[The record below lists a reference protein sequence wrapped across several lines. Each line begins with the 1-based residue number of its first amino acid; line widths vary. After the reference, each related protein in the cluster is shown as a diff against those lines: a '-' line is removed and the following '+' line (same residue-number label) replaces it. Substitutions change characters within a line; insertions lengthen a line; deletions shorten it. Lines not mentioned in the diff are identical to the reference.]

1 MLKVTD
7 AYREAITAERRRMR
21 LQAMLDLVSP
31 DIVYGAVST
40 PEAMTYSRTAQL
52 YDKDIYGPA
61 KYATLEHNRWVL
73 DGSWGLFPSTLQ
85 EVPEEAELGF
95 ASQAMS
101 GEDGSF
107 AVEQVFL
114 VNFSGV
120 ARLQTASVYFPDIS
134 GDGVAA
140 DFTVDILDSTG
151 AVLHSETYTGNMAS
165 KVVLE
170 GFDVASPT
178 AIRLTVTRWTL
189 PGRRCRVIEI
199 VPGLLEEWGNDEV
212 AGLDVTQ
219 QVDVSCCSLPY
230 GTAILTID
238 NASRR
243 FEPRN
248 KGGIFESIEERQ
260 GIPIR
265 LGPVLPDGSVE
276 LKQLGIFYQYSG
288 GWRTGDNGLTI
299 EWTLVD
305 ILGLLSRRPFL
316 VPEDGTLPSTLE
328 GWIAECVGQLGTNFA
343 SRYRIHEGYG
353 SKAVTAALANIQG
366 RTCGDI
372 LRMACMAAG
381 CYPFADA
388 ASGDLAAE
396 PMWASGNRVTLDN
409 LGEYPVMRANDDIA
423 YVQIKIYGEGET
435 TVAKFSGTSAASNN
449 TVAIDNPFIHTRDQA
464 LTAARAIIST
474 YGGNRVQ
481 LSGRGDPASEC
492 GDVDSVQLSESAAT
506 SARRIEQKFTFRG
519 GVLADLPSVL
529 LQADGTL
536 LYNRRAVLTGAGQWT
551 VPAGVTTVLAI
562 LVSGGDAGTDGT
574 DGSFDGA
581 GTDGADGLGGKVL
594 AQSLPV
600 NPGAVLAY
608 ACGSGGAAP
617 GGLGTATTF
626 ATLSSARGTRYNGYT
641 DIRSGDVYGRD
652 GVQLPLDGSGDGG
665 IRGLGGN
672 AGKQHTVRTKL
683 YIGDGDPDT
692 DEDKDNFIPWD
703 QTVVDIQPG
712 KGSKGVSGGAGCVV
726 LWWEED
732 AT

>member
-7 AYREAITAERRRMR
+7 GYREAITAERRQMR
-21 LQAMLDLVSP
+21 LQAVLDLVSP
-31 DIVYGAVST
+31 DIVYGEVTAPAAT
-40 PEAMTYSRTAQL
+40 AYSRAAQIH
-52 YDKDIYGPA
+52 DKDIHGPA
-61 KYATLEHNRWVL
+61 RLVTLEHNRWCL
-73 DGSWGLFPSTLQ
+73 DGSWGLAPDTAA
-85 EVPEEAELGF
+85 EIPEDTELGYS
-95 ASQAMS
+95 SQGLS
-101 GEDGSF
+101 GEGGSF
-107 AVEQVFL
+107 AAAQALQLDFT
-114 VNFSGV
+114 GV
-120 ARLQTASVYFPDIS
+120 SRLQTASIHFSELP
-134 GDGVAA
+134 GDGVAE
-140 DFTVDILDSTG
+140 DFTVEILDGSS
-151 AVLHSETYTGNMAS
+151 VLHSETITGNGERV
-165 KVVLE
+165 VVLD

-178 AIRLTVTRWTL
+178 GIRVNVSKWAM
-189 PGRRCRVIEI
+189 PQRRIRVIEI

-212 AGLDVTQ
+212 AGLDLTQ

-243 FEPRN
+243 FEPRS
-248 KGGIFESIEERQ
+248 KDGIFESIEERQ
-260 GIPIR
+260 GIPVR

-276 LKQLGIFYQYSG
+276 FKQLGIFYQYSG

-316 VPEDGTLPSTLE
+316 VPDSGTLPGTLD
-328 GWIAECVGQLGTNFA
+328 GWIAACVGQLGVNF
-343 SRYRIHEGYG
+343 SRRYRIHEGYG
-353 SKAVTAALANIQG
+353 SKAVTAALASIQG
-366 RTCGDI
+366 RSCGDI

-388 ASGDLAAE
+388 ATGDLAAE

-409 LGEYPVMRANDDIA
+409 LSDYPVMRANDDIA

-449 TVAIDNPFIHTRDQA
+449 TVAIDNPFIHTQAQA

-474 YGGNRVQ
+474 YGGNRIQ

-492 GDVDSVQLSESAAT
+492 GDVDSVQLSESTAT

-608 ACGSGGAAP
+608 ACGSGGTAP

-652 GVQLPLDGSGDGG
+652 GVRLPLDGSGDGG

>member
-7 AYREAITAERRRMR
+7 AYREAITAERRQMR
-21 LQAMLDLVSP
+21 LQAVLDLVSP
-31 DIVYGAVST
+31 DIVYGEVTAPAAT
-40 PEAMTYSRTAQL
+40 AYSRVAQIH
-52 YDKDIYGPA
+52 DKDIHGPA
-61 KYATLEHNRWVL
+61 RLATLEHNRWCL
-73 DGSWGLFPSTLQ
+73 DGSWGLAPDTAA
-85 EVPEEAELGF
+85 EIPEDTELGYS
-95 ASQAMS
+95 SQGLS
-101 GEDGSF
+101 GEGGSF
-107 AVEQVFL
+107 AAAQALQLDFT
-114 VNFSGV
+114 GV
-120 ARLQTASVYFPDIS
+120 SRLQTASIHFSELP
-134 GDGVAA
+134 GDGVAE
-140 DFTVDILDSTG
+140 DFTVEILDGSS
-151 AVLHSETYTGNMAS
+151 VLHSETITGNGERV
-165 KVVLE
+165 VVLD

-178 AIRLTVTRWTL
+178 AIRVNVSKWAM
-189 PGRRCRVIEI
+189 PQRRIRVIEI

-212 AGLDVTQ
+212 AGLDLTQ

-243 FEPRN
+243 FEPRS
-248 KGGIFESIEERQ
+248 KDGIFESIEERQ
-260 GIPIR
+260 GIPVR

-276 LKQLGIFYQYSG
+276 FKQLGIFYQYSG

-316 VPEDGTLPSTLE
+316 VPDSGTLPGTLD
-328 GWIAECVGQLGTNFA
+328 GWIAACVGQLGVNF
-343 SRYRIHEGYG
+343 SRRYRIHEGYG
-353 SKAVTAALANIQG
+353 DKAVTAALASIQG
-366 RTCGDI
+366 RSCGDI

-388 ASGDLAAE
+388 ATGDLAAE

-409 LGEYPVMRANDDIA
+409 LSDYPVMRANDDIA

-449 TVAIDNPFIHTRDQA
+449 TVAIDNPFIHTQAQA
-464 LTAARAIIST
+464 LAAARAIIST
-474 YGGNRVQ
+474 YGGNRIQ

-519 GVLADLPSVL
+519 GVLADLPSTL

-536 LYNRRAVLTGAGQWT
+536 LYNRRAVLTGSGTWT

-608 ACGSGGAAP
+608 ACGAGGTAP

-626 ATLSSARGTRYNGYT
+626 STLSSARGTRYNGYT

>member
-7 AYREAITAERRRMR
+7 AYREAITAERRQMR
-21 LQAMLDLVSP
+21 LQAVLDLVSP
-31 DIVYGAVST
+31 DIVYGEVTAPAAT
-40 PEAMTYSRTAQL
+40 AYSRAAQIH
-52 YDKDIYGPA
+52 DKDIHGPA
-61 KYATLEHNRWVL
+61 RLATLEHNRWCL
-73 DGSWGLFPSTLQ
+73 DGSWGLAPDTAT
-85 EVPEEAELGF
+85 EIPEDTELGYS
-95 ASQAMS
+95 SQGLS
-101 GEDGSF
+101 GEGGSF
-107 AVEQVFL
+107 AAAQALQLDFT
-114 VNFSGV
+114 GV
-120 ARLQTASVYFPDIS
+120 SRLQTASIHFSELP
-134 GDGVAA
+134 GDGAA
-140 DFTVDILDSTG
+140 EDFTVEILDGPS
-151 AVLHSETYTGNMAS
+151 VLHSETITGNGERV
-165 KVVLE
+165 VVLD

-178 AIRLTVTRWTL
+178 AIRVNVSKWAM
-189 PGRRCRVIEI
+189 PQRRIRVIEI

-212 AGLDVTQ
+212 AGLDLTQ

-243 FEPRN
+243 FEPRS
-248 KGGIFESIEERQ
+248 KDGIFESIEERQ
-260 GIPIR
+260 GIPVR
-265 LGPVLPDGSVE
+265 LGPVLPDGSTE
-276 LKQLGIFYQYSG
+276 YKQLGIFYQYSG

-316 VPEDGTLPSTLE
+316 VPDSGTLPGTLD
-328 GWIAECVGQLGTNFA
+328 GWIAACVGQLGVNF
-343 SRYRIHEGYG
+343 SRRYRIHEGYG
-353 SKAVTAALANIQG
+353 DKAVTAALASIQG
-366 RTCGDI
+366 RSCGDI

-388 ASGDLAAE
+388 ATGDLAAE

-409 LGEYPVMRANDDIA
+409 LSDYPVMRANDDIA

-464 LTAARAIIST
+464 LAAARAIIST
-474 YGGNRVQ
+474 YGGNRIQ

-626 ATLSSARGTRYNGYT
+626 STLSSARGTRYNGYT

-712 KGSKGVSGGAGCVV
+712 KGSKGVSGGAGCVA

>member
-7 AYREAITAERRRMR
+7 GYREAITAERRQMR
-21 LQAMLDLVSP
+21 LQAVLDLVSP
-31 DIVYGAVST
+31 DIVYGEVTAPAAT
-40 PEAMTYSRTAQL
+40 AYSRAAQIH
-52 YDKDIYGPA
+52 DKDIHGPA
-61 KYATLEHNRWVL
+61 RLATLEHNRWCL
-73 DGSWGLFPSTLQ
+73 DGSWGLAPDTAA
-85 EVPEEAELGF
+85 EIPEDTELGYS
-95 ASQAMS
+95 SQGLS

-107 AVEQVFL
+107 AAAQELQLDFT
-114 VNFSGV
+114 GV
-120 ARLQTASVYFPDIS
+120 SRLQTASIHFSELP
-134 GDGVAA
+134 GDGVAE
-140 DFTVDILDSTG
+140 DFTVEILDGSS
-151 AVLHSETYTGNMAS
+151 VLHSEAITGNGERV
-165 KVVLE
+165 VVLD

-178 AIRLTVTRWTL
+178 AIRINVSKWAM
-189 PGRRCRVIEI
+189 PQRRIRVIEI

-212 AGLDVTQ
+212 AGLDLTQ

-243 FEPRN
+243 FEPRS
-248 KGGIFESIEERQ
+248 KDGIFESIEERQ
-260 GIPIR
+260 GIPVR

-276 LKQLGIFYQYSG
+276 FKQLGIFYQYSG

-316 VPEDGTLPSTLE
+316 VPDSGTLPSTLE
-328 GWIAECVGQLGTNFA
+328 GWIAGCVGQLGTNFA
-343 SRYRIHEGYG
+343 ARYRIHEGYG
-353 SKAVTAALANIQG
+353 SKAVTAALASIQG
-366 RTCGDI
+366 RSCGDI

-388 ASGDLAAE
+388 ATGDLAAE

-409 LGEYPVMRANDDIA
+409 LSEYPVMRANDDIA

-474 YGGNRVQ
+474 YGGNRIQ

-581 GTDGADGLGGKVL
+581 GTDGSDGLGGKVL

-608 ACGSGGAAP
+608 ACGAGGTAP

-626 ATLSSARGTRYNGYT
+626 STLSSARGTRYNGYT

>member
-7 AYREAITAERRRMR
+7 GYREAITAERRRMR
-21 LQAMLDLVSP
+21 LQAVLDLVSP
-31 DIVYGAVST
+31 DIVYGEVTAPAAT
-40 PEAMTYSRTAQL
+40 AYSRAAQIH
-52 YDKDIYGPA
+52 DKDIHGPA
-61 KYATLEHNRWVL
+61 RLATLEHNRWCL
-73 DGSWGLFPSTLQ
+73 DGSWGLAPDTAA
-85 EVPEEAELGF
+85 EIPEDTELGYS
-95 ASQAMS
+95 SQGLS
-101 GEDGSF
+101 GEGGSF
-107 AVEQVFL
+107 AAAQALQLDFT
-114 VNFSGV
+114 GV
-120 ARLQTASVYFPDIS
+120 SRLQTASIHFSELP
-134 GDGVAA
+134 GDGVAE
-140 DFTVDILDSTG
+140 DFTVEILDGSS
-151 AVLHSETYTGNMAS
+151 VLHSEAITGNGERV
-165 KVVLE
+165 VVLD

-178 AIRLTVTRWTL
+178 AIRINVSKWAM
-189 PGRRCRVIEI
+189 PQRRIRIIEI

-212 AGLDVTQ
+212 AGLDLTQ

-243 FEPRN
+243 FEPRS
-248 KGGIFESIEERQ
+248 KDGIFESIEERQ
-260 GIPIR
+260 GIPVR

-276 LKQLGIFYQYSG
+276 FKQLGIFYQYSG

-316 VPEDGTLPSTLE
+316 VPDSGTLPGTLD
-328 GWIAECVGQLGTNFA
+328 GWIAACVGQLGVNF
-343 SRYRIHEGYG
+343 SRRYRIHEGYG
-353 SKAVTAALANIQG
+353 DKAVTAALASIQG
-366 RTCGDI
+366 RSCGDI

-388 ASGDLAAE
+388 ATGDLAAE

-409 LGEYPVMRANDDIA
+409 LSEYPVMRANDDIA

-474 YGGNRVQ
+474 YGGNRIQ

-626 ATLSSARGTRYNGYT
+626 STLSSARGTRYNGYT

-652 GVQLPLDGSGDGG
+652 GVRLPLDGSGDGG

-712 KGSKGVSGGAGCVV
+712 KGTQGVSGGAGCVV

>member
-7 AYREAITAERRRMR
+7 GYREAITAERRQMR
-21 LQAMLDLVSP
+21 LQAVLDLVSP
-31 DIVYGAVST
+31 DIVYGEVTAPAAT
-40 PEAMTYSRTAQL
+40 AYSRAAQIH
-52 YDKDIYGPA
+52 DKDIHGPA
-61 KYATLEHNRWVL
+61 RLATLEHNRWCL
-73 DGSWGLFPSTLQ
+73 DGSWGLAPDTAA
-85 EVPEEAELGF
+85 EIPEDTELGYS
-95 ASQAMS
+95 SQGLS
-101 GEDGSF
+101 GEGGSF
-107 AVEQVFL
+107 AAAQALQLDFT
-114 VNFSGV
+114 GV
-120 ARLQTASVYFPDIS
+120 SRLQTASIHFSELP
-134 GDGVAA
+134 GDGVAE
-140 DFTVDILDSTG
+140 DFTVEILDGSS
-151 AVLHSETYTGNMAS
+151 VLHSEAITGNGERV
-165 KVVLE
+165 VVLD

-178 AIRLTVTRWTL
+178 AIRINVSKLAM
-189 PGRRCRVIEI
+189 PQRRIRVIEI

-212 AGLDVTQ
+212 AGLDLTQ

-243 FEPRN
+243 FEPRS
-248 KGGIFESIEERQ
+248 KDGIFESIEERQ
-260 GIPIR
+260 GIPVR

-276 LKQLGIFYQYSG
+276 FKQLGIFYQYSG

-316 VPEDGTLPSTLE
+316 VPDSGTLPGTLD
-328 GWIAECVGQLGTNFA
+328 GWIAACVGQLGVNF
-343 SRYRIHEGYG
+343 SRRYRIHEGYG
-353 SKAVTAALANIQG
+353 DKAVTAALASIQG
-366 RTCGDI
+366 RSCGDI

-388 ASGDLAAE
+388 ATGDLAAE

-409 LGEYPVMRANDDIA
+409 LSEYPVMRANDDIA

-435 TVAKFSGTSAASNN
+435 TVAKFSGTSVASNN

-474 YGGNRVQ
+474 YGGNRID

-594 AQSLPV
+594 TQSLPV

-608 ACGSGGAAP
+608 ACGAGGTAP

-626 ATLSSARGTRYNGYT
+626 STLSSARGTRYNGYT

-712 KGSKGVSGGAGCVV
+712 KGTQGVSGGAGCVV

>member
-7 AYREAITAERRRMR
+7 GYREAITAERRRMR
-21 LQAMLDLVSP
+21 LQAVLDLVSP
-31 DIVYGAVST
+31 DIVYGEVTAPAAT
-40 PEAMTYSRTAQL
+40 AYSRAAQIH
-52 YDKDIYGPA
+52 DKDIHGPA
-61 KYATLEHNRWVL
+61 RLATLEHNRWCL
-73 DGSWGLFPSTLQ
+73 DGSWGLAPDTAA
-85 EVPEEAELGF
+85 EIPEDTELGYS
-95 ASQAMS
+95 SQGLS
-101 GEDGSF
+101 GEGGSF
-107 AVEQVFL
+107 AAAQALQLDFT
-114 VNFSGV
+114 GV
-120 ARLQTASVYFPDIS
+120 SRLQTASIHFSELP
-134 GDGVAA
+134 GDGVAE
-140 DFTVDILDSTG
+140 DFTVEILDGSS
-151 AVLHSETYTGNMAS
+151 VLHSETITGNGERV
-165 KVVLE
+165 VVLD

-178 AIRLTVTRWTL
+178 AIRVNVSKWAM
-189 PGRRCRVIEI
+189 PQRRIRVIEI

-212 AGLDVTQ
+212 AGLDLTQ

-243 FEPRN
+243 FEPRS
-248 KGGIFESIEERQ
+248 KDGIFASIEERQ
-260 GIPIR
+260 GIPVR

-276 LKQLGIFYQYSG
+276 FKQLGIFYQYSG

-316 VPEDGTLPSTLE
+316 VPDSGTLPTTLD
-328 GWIAECVGQLGTNFA
+328 GWIAACVGQLGVNF
-343 SRYRIHEGYG
+343 SRRYRIHEGYG
-353 SKAVTAALANIQG
+353 DKAVTAALASIQG
-366 RTCGDI
+366 RSCGDI

-388 ASGDLAAE
+388 ATGDLAAE

-409 LGEYPVMRANDDIA
+409 LSDYPVMRANDDIA

-449 TVAIDNPFIHTRDQA
+449 TVAIDNPFIHTQVQA

-474 YGGNRVQ
+474 YGGNRIQ

-492 GDVDSVQLSESAAT
+492 GDVDSVQLSESVAT
-506 SARRIEQKFTFRG
+506 SARRIEQKFTFRS
-519 GVLADLPSVL
+519 GVLADLPSTL

-536 LYNRRAVLTGAGQWT
+536 LYNKRAVLTGAGQWT
-551 VPAGVTTVLAI
+551 VPTGVTTVLAI
-562 LVSGGDAGTDGT
+562 LVAGGDAGTDGT

-581 GTDGADGLGGKVL
+581 GADGSAGLGGKVL
-594 AQSLPV
+594 VQSLAV
-600 NPGAVLAY
+600 TSGATLSY
-608 ACGSGGAAP
+608 SCGAGGTAP
-617 GGLGTATTF
+617 GGQGGVTTF
-626 ATLSSARGTRYNGYT
+626 HTLSSANGTRYNGYT

-712 KGSKGVSGGAGCVV
+712 KATQGVSGGAGCVV

>member
-7 AYREAITAERRRMR
+7 GYREAITAERRRMR
-21 LQAMLDLVSP
+21 LQAVLDLVSP
-31 DIVYGAVST
+31 DIVYGEVTAPAAT
-40 PEAMTYSRTAQL
+40 AYSRAAQIH
-52 YDKDIYGPA
+52 DKDIHGPA
-61 KYATLEHNRWVL
+61 RLATLEHNRWCL
-73 DGSWGLFPSTLQ
+73 DGSWGLAPDTAA
-85 EVPEEAELGF
+85 EIPEDTELGYS
-95 ASQAMS
+95 SQALS
-101 GEDGSF
+101 GEGGSF
-107 AVEQVFL
+107 AAAQALQLDFT
-114 VNFSGV
+114 GV
-120 ARLQTASVYFPDIS
+120 SRLQTASIHFSELP
-134 GDGVAA
+134 GDGVAE
-140 DFTVDILDSTG
+140 DFTVEILDGSS
-151 AVLHSETYTGNMAS
+151 VLHSEAITGNGERV
-165 KVVLE
+165 VVLD

-178 AIRLTVTRWTL
+178 AIRINVSKWAM
-189 PGRRCRVIEI
+189 PQRRIRVIEI

-212 AGLDVTQ
+212 AGLDLTQ

-243 FEPRN
+243 FEPRS
-248 KGGIFESIEERQ
+248 KDGIFESIEERQ
-260 GIPIR
+260 GIPVR

-276 LKQLGIFYQYSG
+276 FKQLGIFYQYSG

-316 VPEDGTLPSTLE
+316 VPDSGTLPTTLD
-328 GWIAECVGQLGTNFA
+328 GWIAACVGQLGVNF
-343 SRYRIHEGYG
+343 SRRYRIHEGYG
-353 SKAVTAALANIQG
+353 DKAVTAALASIQG
-366 RTCGDI
+366 RSCGDI

-388 ASGDLAAE
+388 ATGDLAVE

-409 LGEYPVMRANDDIA
+409 LSEYPVMRANDDIA

-474 YGGNRVQ
+474 YGGNRID

-581 GTDGADGLGGKVL
+581 GVDGADGLGGKVL

-608 ACGSGGAAP
+608 ACGAGGTAP

-626 ATLSSARGTRYNGYT
+626 STLSSARGTRYNGYT

-652 GVQLPLDGSGDGG
+652 GVRLPLDGSGDGG

>member
-7 AYREAITAERRRMR
+7 AYRAAITAERRRMR
-21 LQAMLDLVSP
+21 LQAVLDLVSP
-31 DIVYGAVST
+31 DIVYGEVTAPAAT
-40 PEAMTYSRTAQL
+40 AYSRAAQIH
-52 YDKDIYGPA
+52 DKDIHGPA
-61 KYATLEHNRWVL
+61 RLATLEHNRWCL
-73 DGSWGLFPSTLQ
+73 DGSWGLAPNTAA
-85 EVPEEAELGF
+85 EIPEDTELGYS
-95 ASQAMS
+95 SQGLS
-101 GEDGSF
+101 GQGGSF
-107 AVEQVFL
+107 AAAQALQLDFT
-114 VNFSGV
+114 GV
-120 ARLQTASVYFPDIS
+120 SRLQTASIHFSELP
-134 GDGVAA
+134 GDGVAE
-140 DFTVDILDSTG
+140 DFTVEILDGSS
-151 AVLHSETYTGNMAS
+151 VLHSEAITGNGERV
-165 KVVLE
+165 VVLD

-178 AIRLTVTRWTL
+178 AIRINVSKWAM
-189 PGRRCRVIEI
+189 PQRRIRVIEI

-212 AGLDVTQ
+212 AGLDLTQ

-243 FEPRN
+243 FEPRS
-248 KGGIFESIEERQ
+248 KDGIFESIEERQ
-260 GIPIR
+260 GITVR

-276 LKQLGIFYQYSG
+276 FKQLGIFYQYSG
-288 GWRTGDNGLTI
+288 GRRTGDNGLTI
-299 EWTLVD
+299 DWTLVD

-316 VPEDGTLPSTLE
+316 VPDSGTLPGTLD
-328 GWIAECVGQLGTNFA
+328 GWIAACVGQLGVNF
-343 SRYRIHEGYG
+343 SRRYRIHEGYG
-353 SKAVTAALANIQG
+353 DKAVTAALASIQG
-366 RTCGDI
+366 RSCGDI

-388 ASGDLAAE
+388 ATGDLAAE

-409 LGEYPVMRANDDIA
+409 LSEYPVMRANDDIA
-423 YVQIKIYGEGET
+423 YVQIRIYGESET

-474 YGGNRVQ
+474 YGGNRID
-481 LSGRGDPASEC
+481 LRGRGDPASEC

-562 LVSGGDAGTDGT
+562 LVSGGDAGTDGA

-608 ACGSGGAAP
+608 ACGAGGAAP

-652 GVQLPLDGSGDGG
+652 GVRLPLDGSGDGG

>member
-7 AYREAITAERRRMR
+7 GYREAITAERRQMR
-21 LQAMLDLVSP
+21 LQAVLDLVSP
-31 DIVYGAVST
+31 DIVYGEVTAPAAT
-40 PEAMTYSRTAQL
+40 AYSRAAQIH
-52 YDKDIYGPA
+52 DKDIHGPA
-61 KYATLEHNRWVL
+61 RLATLEHNRWCL
-73 DGSWGLFPSTLQ
+73 DGSWGLAPDTAA
-85 EVPEEAELGF
+85 EIPEDTELGYS
-95 ASQAMS
+95 SQGLS
-101 GEDGSF
+101 GEGGSF
-107 AVEQVFL
+107 AAAQALQLDFT
-114 VNFSGV
+114 GV
-120 ARLQTASVYFPDIS
+120 SRLQTASIHFSELP
-134 GDGVAA
+134 GDGVAE
-140 DFTVDILDSTG
+140 DFTVEILDGSS
-151 AVLHSETYTGNMAS
+151 VLYSEAITGNGERV
-165 KVVLE
+165 VVLD

-178 AIRLTVTRWTL
+178 AIRINVSKWAM
-189 PGRRCRVIEI
+189 PQRRIRVIEI

-212 AGLDVTQ
+212 AGLDLTQ

-243 FEPRN
+243 FEPRS

-260 GIPIR
+260 GIPVR

-276 LKQLGIFYQYSG
+276 FKQLGIFYQYSG

-316 VPEDGTLPSTLE
+316 VPDSGTLPGTLD
-328 GWIAECVGQLGTNFA
+328 GWIAACVGQLGVNF
-343 SRYRIHEGYG
+343 SRRYRIHEGYG
-353 SKAVTAALANIQG
+353 DKAVTAALASIQG
-366 RTCGDI
+366 RSCGDI

-388 ASGDLAAE
+388 ATGDLAAE

-409 LGEYPVMRANDDIA
+409 LSDYPVMRANDDIA

-464 LTAARAIIST
+464 LAAARAIIST
-474 YGGNRVQ
+474 YGGNRID

-608 ACGSGGAAP
+608 ACGAGGTAP

-626 ATLSSARGTRYNGYT
+626 STLSSARGTRYNGYT

>member
-1 MLKVTD
+1 M
-7 AYREAITAERRRMR
+7 
-21 LQAMLDLVSP
+21 
-31 DIVYGAVST
+31 
-40 PEAMTYSRTAQL
+40 
-52 YDKDIYGPA
+52 
-61 KYATLEHNRWVL
+61 
-73 DGSWGLFPSTLQ
+73 
-85 EVPEEAELGF
+85 
-95 ASQAMS
+95 
-101 GEDGSF
+101 
-107 AVEQVFL
+107 
-114 VNFSGV
+114 
-120 ARLQTASVYFPDIS
+120 
-134 GDGVAA
+134 
-140 DFTVDILDSTG
+140 
-151 AVLHSETYTGNMAS
+151 
-165 KVVLE
+165 
-170 GFDVASPT
+170 
-178 AIRLTVTRWTL
+178 
-189 PGRRCRVIEI
+189 
-199 VPGLLEEWGNDEV
+199 
-212 AGLDVTQ
+212 
-219 QVDVSCCSLPY
+219 SCCSLPY

-243 FEPRN
+243 FEPRS

-260 GIPIR
+260 GIPVR

-276 LKQLGIFYQYSG
+276 FKQLGIFYQYSG

-316 VPEDGTLPSTLE
+316 VPDSGTLPGTLD
-328 GWIAECVGQLGTNFA
+328 GWIAACVGQLGVNF
-343 SRYRIHEGYG
+343 SRRYRIHEGYG
-353 SKAVTAALANIQG
+353 DKAVTAALASIQG
-366 RTCGDI
+366 RSCGDI

-388 ASGDLAAE
+388 ATGDLAVE

-409 LGEYPVMRANDDIA
+409 LSEYPVMRANDDIA

-474 YGGNRVQ
+474 YGGNRIQ

-608 ACGSGGAAP
+608 ACGAGGTAP

-626 ATLSSARGTRYNGYT
+626 STLSSARGARYNGYT

-652 GVQLPLDGSGDGG
+652 GVRLPLDGSGDGG

>member
-7 AYREAITAERRRMR
+7 GYREAITAERRRMR
-21 LQAMLDLVSP
+21 LQAVLDLVSP
-31 DIVYGAVST
+31 DIVYGEVTAPAAT
-40 PEAMTYSRTAQL
+40 AYSRAAQIH
-52 YDKDIYGPA
+52 DKDIHGPA
-61 KYATLEHNRWVL
+61 RLATLEHNRWCL
-73 DGSWGLFPSTLQ
+73 DGSWGLAPDTAA
-85 EVPEEAELGF
+85 EIPEDTELGYS
-95 ASQAMS
+95 SQGLS
-101 GEDGSF
+101 GEGGSF
-107 AVEQVFL
+107 AAAQALQLDFT
-114 VNFSGV
+114 GV
-120 ARLQTASVYFPDIS
+120 SRLQTASIHFSELP
-134 GDGVAA
+134 GDGVAE
-140 DFTVDILDSTG
+140 DFTVEILDGSS
-151 AVLHSETYTGNMAS
+151 VLHSEAITGNGERV
-165 KVVLE
+165 VVLD

-178 AIRLTVTRWTL
+178 AIRINVSKWAM
-189 PGRRCRVIEI
+189 PQRRIRVIEI

-212 AGLDVTQ
+212 AGLDLTQ

-243 FEPRN
+243 FEPRS
-248 KGGIFESIEERQ
+248 KDGIFESIEERQ
-260 GIPIR
+260 GIPVR

-276 LKQLGIFYQYSG
+276 FKQLGIFYQYSG

-316 VPEDGTLPSTLE
+316 VADSGTLPTTLD
-328 GWIAECVGQLGTNFA
+328 GWIAACVGQLGVNF
-343 SRYRIHEGYG
+343 SRRYRIHEGYG
-353 SKAVTAALANIQG
+353 DKAVTAALASIQG
-366 RTCGDI
+366 RSCGDI

-388 ASGDLAAE
+388 ATGDLAAE

-409 LGEYPVMRANDDIA
+409 LSEYPVMRANDDIA

-449 TVAIDNPFIHTRDQA
+449 TVAIDNPFIHTREQA

-474 YGGNRVQ
+474 YGGNRIQ

-608 ACGSGGAAP
+608 ACGAGGTAP
-617 GGLGTATTF
+617 GGLGTVTTF

-641 DIRSGDVYGRD
+641 DIRGGDVYGRD
-652 GVQLPLDGSGDGG
+652 GVRLPLDGSGDGG

>member
-7 AYREAITAERRRMR
+7 GYREAITAERRQMR
-21 LQAMLDLVSP
+21 LQAVLDLVSP
-31 DIVYGAVST
+31 DIVYGEVTAPAAT
-40 PEAMTYSRTAQL
+40 AYSRAAQIH
-52 YDKDIYGPA
+52 DKDIHGPA
-61 KYATLEHNRWVL
+61 RLATLEHNRWCL
-73 DGSWGLFPSTLQ
+73 DGSWGLAPDTAA
-85 EVPEEAELGF
+85 EIPEDTELGYS
-95 ASQAMS
+95 SQGLS
-101 GEDGSF
+101 GEGGSF
-107 AVEQVFL
+107 AAAQALQLDFT
-114 VNFSGV
+114 GV
-120 ARLQTASVYFPDIS
+120 SRLQTASIHFSELP
-134 GDGVAA
+134 GDGVAE
-140 DFTVDILDSTG
+140 DFTVEILDGSS
-151 AVLHSETYTGNMAS
+151 VLHSEAITGNGERV
-165 KVVLE
+165 VVLD

-178 AIRLTVTRWTL
+178 AIRINVSKWAM
-189 PGRRCRVIEI
+189 PQRRIRVIEI

-212 AGLDVTQ
+212 AGLDLTQ

-243 FEPRN
+243 FEPRS
-248 KGGIFESIEERQ
+248 KDGIFESIEERQ
-260 GIPIR
+260 GIPVR

-276 LKQLGIFYQYSG
+276 FKQLGIFYQYSG

-316 VPEDGTLPSTLE
+316 VPDSGTLPGTLD
-328 GWIAECVGQLGTNFA
+328 GWIAACVGQLGVNF
-343 SRYRIHEGYG
+343 SRRYRIHEGYG
-353 SKAVTAALANIQG
+353 DKAVTAALASIQG
-366 RTCGDI
+366 RSCGDI

-388 ASGDLAAE
+388 ATGDLAAE

-409 LGEYPVMRANDDIA
+409 LSDYPVMRANDDIA
-423 YVQIKIYGEGET
+423 YVQIKIYGESET

-449 TVAIDNPFIHTRDQA
+449 TVAIDNPFIHTQDQA

-474 YGGNRVQ
+474 YGGNRIQ

-594 AQSLPV
+594 VQSLPV

-608 ACGSGGAAP
+608 ACGAGGTAP

-626 ATLSSARGTRYNGYT
+626 STLSSARGTRYNGYT

-712 KGSKGVSGGAGCVV
+712 KGTQGVSGGAGCVV

>member
-7 AYREAITAERRRMR
+7 AYREAITAERRQMR
-21 LQAMLDLVSP
+21 LQAVLDLVSP
-31 DIVYGAVST
+31 DIVYGTVST
-40 PEAMTYSRTAQL
+40 PEAMTYSRAAQIH
-52 YDKDIYGPA
+52 DKDIHGPA
-61 KYATLEHNRWVL
+61 RLATLEHNRWCL
-73 DGSWGLFPSTLQ
+73 DGSWGLAPDTAA
-85 EVPEEAELGF
+85 EIPEDTELGYS
-95 ASQAMS
+95 SQGLS
-101 GEDGSF
+101 GEGGSF
-107 AVEQVFL
+107 AAAQALQLDFT
-114 VNFSGV
+114 GV
-120 ARLQTASVYFPDIS
+120 SRLQTASIHFSELP
-134 GDGVAA
+134 GDGVAE
-140 DFTVDILDSTG
+140 DFTVEILDGSS
-151 AVLHSETYTGNMAS
+151 VLHSEAITGNG
-165 KVVLE
+165 KRVVVLD
-170 GFDVASPT
+170 GFDLASPT
-178 AIRLTVTRWTL
+178 AIRINVSKWAM
-189 PGRRCRVIEI
+189 PQRRIRVIEI

-212 AGLDVTQ
+212 AGLDLTQ

-243 FEPRN
+243 FEPRS
-248 KGGIFESIEERQ
+248 KDGIFASIEERQ
-260 GIPIR
+260 GIPVR

-276 LKQLGIFYQYSG
+276 FKQLGIFYQYSG

-316 VPEDGTLPSTLE
+316 VPDSGTLPGTLD
-328 GWIAECVGQLGTNFA
+328 GWIAACVGQLGVNFA
-343 SRYRIHEGYG
+343 ARYRIHEGYG
-353 SKAVTAALANIQG
+353 SKAVTAAPASIQG
-366 RTCGDI
+366 RSCGDI

-388 ASGDLAAE
+388 ATGDLAAE

-409 LGEYPVMRANDDIA
+409 LSEYPVMRANDDIA

-449 TVAIDNPFIHTRDQA
+449 TVAIDNPFIHTQAQA

-474 YGGNRVQ
+474 YGGNRIQ

-492 GDVDSVQLSESAAT
+492 GDVDSVQLSESTAT

-608 ACGSGGAAP
+608 ACGAGGTAP

-626 ATLSSARGTRYNGYT
+626 STLSSARGTRYNGYT

>member
-7 AYREAITAERRRMR
+7 GYREAITAERRRMR

-31 DIVYGAVST
+31 DIVYGTVST

-52 YDKDIYGPA
+52 YDKDIHGPA
-61 KYATLEHNRWVL
+61 RCVTLEHNRWVL
-73 DGSWGLFPSTLQ
+73 DGSWGLFPRTLQ
-85 EVPEEAELGF
+85 EVPEETELGF

-107 AVEQVFL
+107 AAAQALQLDFT
-114 VNFSGV
+114 GV
-120 ARLQTASVYFPDIS
+120 SRLQTASIHFSELP
-134 GDGVAA
+134 GDGVAE
-140 DFTVDILDSTG
+140 DFTVEILAGSS
-151 AVLHSETYTGNMAS
+151 VLHSEAITGNGERV
-165 KVVLE
+165 VVLD

-178 AIRLTVTRWTL
+178 AIRINVSKWAM
-189 PGRRCRVIEI
+189 PQRRIRVIEI

-212 AGLDVTQ
+212 AGLDLTQ

-243 FEPRN
+243 FEPRS
-248 KGGIFESIEERQ
+248 KDGIFESIEERQ
-260 GIPIR
+260 GIPVR

-276 LKQLGIFYQYSG
+276 FKQLGIFYQYSG

-316 VPEDGTLPSTLE
+316 VPDSGTLPGTLD
-328 GWIAECVGQLGTNFA
+328 GWIAACVGQLGVNF
-343 SRYRIHEGYG
+343 SRRYRIHEGYG
-353 SKAVTAALANIQG
+353 DKAVTAALASIQG
-366 RTCGDI
+366 RSCGDI

-388 ASGDLAAE
+388 ATGDLAAE

-409 LGEYPVMRANDDIA
+409 LSDYPVMRANDDIA

-435 TVAKFSGTSAASNN
+435 TVAKFSGTSVASNN

-464 LTAARAIIST
+464 LAAARAIIST
-474 YGGNRVQ
+474 YGGNRID

-608 ACGSGGAAP
+608 ACGAGGAAP

-626 ATLSSARGTRYNGYT
+626 STLSSARGTRYNGYT

-652 GVQLPLDGSGDGG
+652 GVRLPLDGSGDGG

-683 YIGDGDPDT
+683 YIGDGNPDT

-712 KGSKGVSGGAGCVV
+712 MGSKGVSGGAGCVV

>member
-7 AYREAITAERRRMR
+7 GYREAITAERRRMR
-21 LQAMLDLVSP
+21 LQAVLDLVSP
-31 DIVYGAVST
+31 DIVYGEVTAPAAT
-40 PEAMTYSRTAQL
+40 AYSRAAQIH
-52 YDKDIYGPA
+52 DKDIHGPA
-61 KYATLEHNRWVL
+61 RLATLEHNRWCL
-73 DGSWGLFPSTLQ
+73 DGSWGLAPDTAA
-85 EVPEEAELGF
+85 EIPEDTELGYS
-95 ASQAMS
+95 SQGLS
-101 GEDGSF
+101 GEGGSF
-107 AVEQVFL
+107 AAAQALQLDFT
-114 VNFSGV
+114 GV
-120 ARLQTASVYFPDIS
+120 SRLQTASIHFSELP
-134 GDGVAA
+134 GDGVAE
-140 DFTVDILDSTG
+140 DFTVEILDGSS
-151 AVLHSETYTGNMAS
+151 VLHSEAITGNGERV
-165 KVVLE
+165 VVLD

-178 AIRLTVTRWTL
+178 AIRINVSKWAM
-189 PGRRCRVIEI
+189 PQRRIRIIEI

-212 AGLDVTQ
+212 AGLDLTQ

-243 FEPRN
+243 FEPRS
-248 KGGIFESIEERQ
+248 KDGIFESIEERQ
-260 GIPIR
+260 GIPVR

-276 LKQLGIFYQYSG
+276 FKQLGIFYQYSG

-316 VPEDGTLPSTLE
+316 VPDSGTLPGTLD
-328 GWIAECVGQLGTNFA
+328 GWIAACVGQLGVNF
-343 SRYRIHEGYG
+343 SRRYRIHEGYG
-353 SKAVTAALANIQG
+353 DKAVTAALASIQG
-366 RTCGDI
+366 RSCGDI

-388 ASGDLAAE
+388 ATGDLAAE

-409 LGEYPVMRANDDIA
+409 LSEYPVMRANDDIA

-464 LTAARAIIST
+464 LAAARAIIST
-474 YGGNRVQ
+474 YGGNRID

-551 VPAGVTTVLAI
+551 VPAGITTVLAI

-608 ACGSGGAAP
+608 ACGAGGAAP

-626 ATLSSARGTRYNGYT
+626 STLSSARGTRYNGYT
-641 DIRSGDVYGRD
+641 DIRNGDVYGRD

>member
-7 AYREAITAERRRMR
+7 AYREAITAERRQMR
-21 LQAMLDLVSP
+21 LQAVLDLVSP
-31 DIVYGAVST
+31 DIVYGEVTAPAAT
-40 PEAMTYSRTAQL
+40 AYSRAAQIH
-52 YDKDIYGPA
+52 DKDIHGPA
-61 KYATLEHNRWVL
+61 RLATLEHNRWCL
-73 DGSWGLFPSTLQ
+73 DGSWGLAPDTAA
-85 EVPEEAELGF
+85 EIPEDTELGYS
-95 ASQAMS
+95 SQGLS
-101 GEDGSF
+101 GEGGSF
-107 AVEQVFL
+107 AAAQALQLDFT
-114 VNFSGV
+114 GV
-120 ARLQTASVYFPDIS
+120 SRLQTASIHFSELP
-134 GDGVAA
+134 GDGVAE
-140 DFTVDILDSTG
+140 DFTMEILDGSS
-151 AVLHSETYTGNMAS
+151 VLHSETITGNGERV
-165 KVVLE
+165 VVLD

-178 AIRLTVTRWTL
+178 AIRVNVSKWAM
-189 PGRRCRVIEI
+189 PQRRIRVIEI

-212 AGLDVTQ
+212 AGLDLTQ
-219 QVDVSCCSLPY
+219 QVDVSCCSFPY

-243 FEPRN
+243 FEPRS
-248 KGGIFESIEERQ
+248 KDGIFESIEERQ

-265 LGPVLPDGSVE
+265 IGPVLPDGSTE
-276 LKQLGIFYQYSG
+276 FKQLGIFYQYSG

-316 VPEDGTLPSTLE
+316 VPDSGTLPSTLE
-328 GWIAECVGQLGTNFA
+328 GWIAACVGQLGVNF
-343 SRYRIHEGYG
+343 SRRYRIHEGYG
-353 SKAVTAALANIQG
+353 DKAVTAALASIQG
-366 RTCGDI
+366 RSCGDI

-388 ASGDLAAE
+388 ATGDLAAE

-474 YGGNRVQ
+474 YGGNRIQ

-492 GDVDSVQLSESAAT
+492 GDVDSVQLSKSAAT

-581 GTDGADGLGGKVL
+581 GTDGTDGLGGKVL

-608 ACGSGGAAP
+608 ACGAGGAAP

-626 ATLSSARGTRYNGYT
+626 STLSSARGTRYNGYT

-712 KGSKGVSGGAGCVV
+712 KGSKGVSGGAGCVA

>member
-7 AYREAITAERRRMR
+7 GYREAITAERRQMR
-21 LQAMLDLVSP
+21 LQAVLDLVSP
-31 DIVYGAVST
+31 DIVYGEVTAPAAT
-40 PEAMTYSRTAQL
+40 AYSRAAQIH
-52 YDKDIYGPA
+52 DKDIHGPA
-61 KYATLEHNRWVL
+61 RLATLEHNRWCL
-73 DGSWGLFPSTLQ
+73 DGSWGLAPDTAA
-85 EVPEEAELGF
+85 EIPEDTELGYS
-95 ASQAMS
+95 SQGLS

-107 AVEQVFL
+107 AAAQALQLDFT
-114 VNFSGV
+114 GV
-120 ARLQTASVYFPDIS
+120 SRLQTASIHFSELP
-134 GDGVAA
+134 GDGVAE
-140 DFTVDILDSTG
+140 DFTVEILAGSS
-151 AVLHSETYTGNMAS
+151 VLYSEAITGNGERV
-165 KVVLE
+165 VVLD

-178 AIRLTVTRWTL
+178 AIRINVSKWAM
-189 PGRRCRVIEI
+189 PQRRIRVIEI

-243 FEPRN
+243 FEPRS

-260 GIPIR
+260 GIPVR

-276 LKQLGIFYQYSG
+276 FKQLGIFYQYSG

-316 VPEDGTLPSTLE
+316 VPDSGTLPGTLD
-328 GWIAECVGQLGTNFA
+328 GWIAACVGQLGVNF
-343 SRYRIHEGYG
+343 SRRYRIHEGYG
-353 SKAVTAALANIQG
+353 DKAVTAAPASIQG
-366 RTCGDI
+366 RSCGDI

-388 ASGDLAAE
+388 ATGDLAAE

-474 YGGNRVQ
+474 YGGNRIQ

-608 ACGSGGAAP
+608 ACGAGGTAP
-617 GGLGTATTF
+617 GGLGTVTTF

-703 QTVVDIQPG
+703 QIVVDIQPG
-712 KGSKGVSGGAGCVV
+712 KGTQGVSGGAGCVV

>member
-7 AYREAITAERRRMR
+7 GYREAITAERRRMR

-31 DIVYGAVST
+31 DIVYGTVST

-52 YDKDIYGPA
+52 YDKDIHGPA
-61 KYATLEHNRWVL
+61 RLATLEHNRWCL
-73 DGSWGLFPSTLQ
+73 DGSWGLAPDTAA
-85 EVPEEAELGF
+85 EIPEDTELGYS
-95 ASQAMS
+95 SQGLS
-101 GEDGSF
+101 GEGGSF
-107 AVEQVFL
+107 AAAQALQLDFT
-114 VNFSGV
+114 GV
-120 ARLQTASVYFPDIS
+120 SRLQTASIHFSEIS
-134 GDGVAA
+134 GDGVAE
-140 DFTVDILDSTG
+140 DFTVEILDGSS
-151 AVLHSETYTGNMAS
+151 VLHSETITGNGERV
-165 KVVLE
+165 VVLD

-178 AIRLTVTRWTL
+178 AIRINVSKWAM
-189 PGRRCRVIEI
+189 PQRRIRVIEI

-243 FEPRN
+243 FEPRS
-248 KGGIFESIEERQ
+248 KDGIFESIEERQ
-260 GIPIR
+260 GIPVR

-276 LKQLGIFYQYSG
+276 FKQLGIFYQYSG

-316 VPEDGTLPSTLE
+316 VPDSGTLPGTLD
-328 GWIAECVGQLGTNFA
+328 GWIAACVGQLGVNF
-343 SRYRIHEGYG
+343 SRRYRIHEGYG
-353 SKAVTAALANIQG
+353 DKAVTAALASIQG
-366 RTCGDI
+366 RSCGDI

-388 ASGDLAAE
+388 ATGDLAAE

-409 LGEYPVMRANDDIA
+409 LSDYPVMRANDDIA

-435 TVAKFSGTSAASNN
+435 TVAKFSGTSVASNN

-464 LTAARAIIST
+464 LAAARAIIST
-474 YGGNRVQ
+474 YGGNRVD

-608 ACGSGGAAP
+608 ACGAGGAAP

-626 ATLSSARGTRYNGYT
+626 STLSSARGTRYNGYT

-652 GVQLPLDGSGDGG
+652 GVRLPLDGSGDGG

-703 QTVVDIQPG
+703 QIVVDIQPG
-712 KGSKGVSGGAGCVV
+712 KGTQGVSGGAGCVV
-726 LWWEED
+726 LWWEKD

>member
-7 AYREAITAERRRMR
+7 AYREAITAERRQMR
-21 LQAMLDLVSP
+21 LQAVLDLVSP
-31 DIVYGAVST
+31 DIVYGEVTAPAAT
-40 PEAMTYSRTAQL
+40 AYSRAAQIHN
-52 YDKDIYGPA
+52 KDIHGPA
-61 KYATLEHNRWVL
+61 RLATLEHNRWCL
-73 DGSWGLFPSTLQ
+73 DGSWGLAPDTAT
-85 EVPEEAELGF
+85 EIPEDTELGYS
-95 ASQAMS
+95 SQGLS
-101 GEDGSF
+101 GEGGSF
-107 AVEQVFL
+107 AAAQALQLDFT
-114 VNFSGV
+114 GV
-120 ARLQTASVYFPDIS
+120 SRLQTASIHFSELP
-134 GDGVAA
+134 GDGAA
-140 DFTVDILDSTG
+140 EDFTVEILDGPS
-151 AVLHSETYTGNMAS
+151 VLHSETITGNGERV
-165 KVVLE
+165 VVLD

-178 AIRLTVTRWTL
+178 AIRVNVSKWAM
-189 PGRRCRVIEI
+189 PQRRIRVIEI

-212 AGLDVTQ
+212 AGLDLTQ

-243 FEPRN
+243 FEPRS
-248 KGGIFESIEERQ
+248 KDGIFESIEERQ
-260 GIPIR
+260 GIPVR
-265 LGPVLPDGSVE
+265 LGPVLPDGSTE
-276 LKQLGIFYQYSG
+276 YKQLGIFYQYSG

-316 VPEDGTLPSTLE
+316 VPDSGTLPGTLD
-328 GWIAECVGQLGTNFA
+328 GWIAACVGQLGVNF
-343 SRYRIHEGYG
+343 SRRYRIHEGYG
-353 SKAVTAALANIQG
+353 DKAVTAALASIQG
-366 RTCGDI
+366 RSCGDI

-388 ASGDLAAE
+388 ATGDLAAE

-409 LGEYPVMRANDDIA
+409 LSDYPVMRANDDIA

-464 LTAARAIIST
+464 LAAARAIIST
-474 YGGNRVQ
+474 YGGNRIQ

-626 ATLSSARGTRYNGYT
+626 STLSSARGTRYNGYT

-712 KGSKGVSGGAGCVV
+712 KGSKGVSGGAGCVA

>member
-7 AYREAITAERRRMR
+7 AYREAITAERRQMR
-21 LQAMLDLVSP
+21 LQAVLDLVSP
-31 DIVYGAVST
+31 DIVYGEVTAPAAT
-40 PEAMTYSRTAQL
+40 AYSRAAQIH
-52 YDKDIYGPA
+52 DKDIHGPA
-61 KYATLEHNRWVL
+61 RLATLEHNRWCL
-73 DGSWGLFPSTLQ
+73 DGSWGLAPDTAT
-85 EVPEEAELGF
+85 EIPGDTELGYS
-95 ASQAMS
+95 SQGLS
-101 GEDGSF
+101 GEGGSF
-107 AVEQVFL
+107 AAAQALQLDFT
-114 VNFSGV
+114 GV
-120 ARLQTASVYFPDIS
+120 SRLQTASIHFSELP
-134 GDGVAA
+134 GDGAA
-140 DFTVDILDSTG
+140 EDFTVEILDGPS
-151 AVLHSETYTGNMAS
+151 VLHSETITGNGERV
-165 KVVLE
+165 VVLD

-178 AIRLTVTRWTL
+178 AIRVNVSKWAM
-189 PGRRCRVIEI
+189 PQRRIRVIEI

-212 AGLDVTQ
+212 AGLDLTQ

-243 FEPRN
+243 FEPRS
-248 KGGIFESIEERQ
+248 KDGIFESIEERQ
-260 GIPIR
+260 GIPVR
-265 LGPVLPDGSVE
+265 LGPVLPDGSTE
-276 LKQLGIFYQYSG
+276 YKQLGIFYQYSG

-316 VPEDGTLPSTLE
+316 VPDSGTLPGTLD
-328 GWIAECVGQLGTNFA
+328 GWIAACVGQLGVNF
-343 SRYRIHEGYG
+343 SRRYRIHEGYG
-353 SKAVTAALANIQG
+353 DKAVTAALASIQG
-366 RTCGDI
+366 RSCGDI

-388 ASGDLAAE
+388 ATGDLAAE

-409 LGEYPVMRANDDIA
+409 LSDYPVMRANDDIA

-464 LTAARAIIST
+464 LAAARAIIST
-474 YGGNRVQ
+474 YGGNRIQ

-626 ATLSSARGTRYNGYT
+626 STLSSARGTRYNGYT

-712 KGSKGVSGGAGCVV
+712 KGSKGVSGGAGCVA

>member
-7 AYREAITAERRRMR
+7 GYREAITAERRQMR
-21 LQAMLDLVSP
+21 LQAVLDLVSP
-31 DIVYGAVST
+31 DIVYGEVTAPAAT
-40 PEAMTYSRTAQL
+40 AYSRAAQIH
-52 YDKDIYGPA
+52 DKDIHGPA
-61 KYATLEHNRWVL
+61 RLATLEHNRWCL
-73 DGSWGLFPSTLQ
+73 DRSWGLAPDTAA
-85 EVPEEAELGF
+85 EIPEDTELGYS
-95 ASQAMS
+95 SQGLS
-101 GEDGSF
+101 GEGGSF
-107 AVEQVFL
+107 AAVQALQLDFT
-114 VNFSGV
+114 GV
-120 ARLQTASVYFPDIS
+120 SRLQTASIHFSELP
-134 GDGVAA
+134 GDGVAE
-140 DFTVDILDSTG
+140 DFTAEILDGSS
-151 AVLHSETYTGNMAS
+151 VLHSEAITGNGERV
-165 KVVLE
+165 VVLD

-178 AIRLTVTRWTL
+178 AIRINVSKWAM
-189 PGRRCRVIEI
+189 PQRRIRVIEI

-212 AGLDVTQ
+212 AGLDLTQ

-243 FEPRN
+243 FEPRS
-248 KGGIFESIEERQ
+248 KDGIFESIEERQ
-260 GIPIR
+260 GIPVR

-276 LKQLGIFYQYSG
+276 FKQLGIFYQYSG

-316 VPEDGTLPSTLE
+316 VPNSGTLPGTLE
-328 GWIAECVGQLGTNFA
+328 GWIAACVGQLGTNFA
-343 SRYRIHEGYG
+343 ARYRIHEGYG
-353 SKAVTAALANIQG
+353 SKAVTAALASIQG
-366 RTCGDI
+366 RSCGDI

-388 ASGDLAAE
+388 ATGDLAAE

-409 LGEYPVMRANDDIA
+409 LSNYPVMRANDDIA

-449 TVAIDNPFIHTRDQA
+449 TVAIDNPFIHTQVQA
-464 LTAARAIIST
+464 LAAARAIIST
-474 YGGNRVQ
+474 YGGNRID

-519 GVLADLPSVL
+519 GVLVDLPSVL

-581 GTDGADGLGGKVL
+581 GADGADGLGGKVL

-608 ACGSGGAAP
+608 ACGAGGAAP

-626 ATLSSARGTRYNGYT
+626 STLSSARGTRYNGYT

-652 GVQLPLDGSGDGG
+652 GVRLPLDGSGDGG

>member
-7 AYREAITAERRRMR
+7 GYREAITAERRQMR
-21 LQAMLDLVSP
+21 LQAVLDLVSP
-31 DIVYGAVST
+31 DIVYGEVTAPAAT
-40 PEAMTYSRTAQL
+40 AYSRAAQIH
-52 YDKDIYGPA
+52 DKDIHGPA
-61 KYATLEHNRWVL
+61 RLATLEHNRWCL
-73 DGSWGLFPSTLQ
+73 DGSWGLAPDTAA
-85 EVPEEAELGF
+85 EIPEDTELGYS
-95 ASQAMS
+95 SQGLS

-107 AVEQVFL
+107 AAAQALQLDFT
-114 VNFSGV
+114 GV
-120 ARLQTASVYFPDIS
+120 SRLQTASIHFSELP
-134 GDGVAA
+134 GDGVAE
-140 DFTVDILDSTG
+140 DLTVEILDGSS
-151 AVLHSETYTGNMAS
+151 VLHSEAITGNGERV
-165 KVVLE
+165 VVLD

-178 AIRLTVTRWTL
+178 AIRINVSKWAM
-189 PGRRCRVIEI
+189 PQRRIRVIEI

-243 FEPRN
+243 FEPRS

-260 GIPIR
+260 GIPVR

-276 LKQLGIFYQYSG
+276 IKQLGIFYQYSG

-316 VPEDGTLPSTLE
+316 VPDSGTLPGTLD
-328 GWIAECVGQLGTNFA
+328 GWIAACVGQLGVNF
-343 SRYRIHEGYG
+343 SRRYRIHEGYG
-353 SKAVTAALANIQG
+353 DKAVTAALASIQG
-366 RTCGDI
+366 RSCGDI

-388 ASGDLAAE
+388 ATGDLAAE

-409 LGEYPVMRANDDIA
+409 LSEYPVMRANDDIA

-464 LTAARAIIST
+464 LAAARAIIST
-474 YGGNRVQ
+474 YGGNRID

-600 NPGAVLAY
+600 NHGAVLAY
-608 ACGSGGAAP
+608 ACGAGGTAP

-626 ATLSSARGTRYNGYT
+626 STLSSARGTRYNGYT

>member
-7 AYREAITAERRRMR
+7 GYREAITAERRQMR
-21 LQAMLDLVSP
+21 LQAVLDLVSP
-31 DIVYGAVST
+31 DIVYGEVTAPAAT
-40 PEAMTYSRTAQL
+40 AYSRAAQIH
-52 YDKDIYGPA
+52 DKDIHGPA
-61 KYATLEHNRWVL
+61 RLATLEHNRWCL
-73 DGSWGLFPSTLQ
+73 DGSWGLAPDTAA
-85 EVPEEAELGF
+85 EIPEDTELGYS
-95 ASQAMS
+95 SQGLS
-101 GEDGSF
+101 GEGGSF
-107 AVEQVFL
+107 AAAQALQLDFT
-114 VNFSGV
+114 GV
-120 ARLQTASVYFPDIS
+120 SRLQTASIHFSELP
-134 GDGVAA
+134 GDGVAE
-140 DFTVDILDSTG
+140 DFTVEILDGSS
-151 AVLHSETYTGNMAS
+151 VLHSEAITGNGERV
-165 KVVLE
+165 VVLD

-178 AIRLTVTRWTL
+178 AIRINVSKWAM
-189 PGRRCRVIEI
+189 PQRRIRVIEI

-212 AGLDVTQ
+212 AGLDLTQ

-243 FEPRN
+243 FEPRS
-248 KGGIFESIEERQ
+248 KDGIFESIEERQ
-260 GIPIR
+260 GIPVR

-276 LKQLGIFYQYSG
+276 FKQLGIFYQYSG

-316 VPEDGTLPSTLE
+316 VPDSGTLPGTLD
-328 GWIAECVGQLGTNFA
+328 GWIAACVGQLGVNF
-343 SRYRIHEGYG
+343 SRRYRIHEGYG
-353 SKAVTAALANIQG
+353 DKAVTAALASIQG
-366 RTCGDI
+366 RSCGDI

-388 ASGDLAAE
+388 ATGDLAAE

-409 LGEYPVMRANDDIA
+409 LSEYPVMRANDDIA

-435 TVAKFSGTSAASNN
+435 TVAKFSGTSVASNN
-449 TVAIDNPFIHTRDQA
+449 TVAIDNPFIHTQDQA

-474 YGGNRVQ
+474 YGGNRIQ

-574 DGSFDGA
+574 DGSFHGA

-608 ACGSGGAAP
+608 ACGAGGAAP

-652 GVQLPLDGSGDGG
+652 GVRLPLDGSGDGG

-712 KGSKGVSGGAGCVV
+712 KGSKGVSGGTGCVV

>member
-7 AYREAITAERRRMR
+7 GYREAITAERRQMR
-21 LQAMLDLVSP
+21 LQAVLDLVSP
-31 DIVYGAVST
+31 DIVYGEVTAPAAT
-40 PEAMTYSRTAQL
+40 AYSRAAQIH
-52 YDKDIYGPA
+52 DKDIHGPA
-61 KYATLEHNRWVL
+61 RLATLEHNRWCL
-73 DGSWGLFPSTLQ
+73 DGSWGLAPDTAA
-85 EVPEEAELGF
+85 EIPEDTELGYS
-95 ASQAMS
+95 SQGLS
-101 GEDGSF
+101 GEGGSF
-107 AVEQVFL
+107 AAAQALQLDFA
-114 VNFSGV
+114 GV
-120 ARLQTASVYFPDIS
+120 SRLQTASIHFSELP
-134 GDGVAA
+134 GDGVAE
-140 DFTVDILDSTG
+140 DFTVEILDGSS
-151 AVLHSETYTGNMAS
+151 VLHSETITGNGERV
-165 KVVLE
+165 VVLD

-178 AIRLTVTRWTL
+178 AIRINVSKWAM
-189 PGRRCRVIEI
+189 PQRRIRVIEI

-243 FEPRN
+243 FEPRG
-248 KGGIFESIEERQ
+248 KDGIFESIEERQ
-260 GIPIR
+260 GIPVR

-276 LKQLGIFYQYSG
+276 FKQLGIFYQYSG

-316 VPEDGTLPSTLE
+316 VPDSGTLPGTLD
-328 GWIAECVGQLGTNFA
+328 GWIAACVGQLGVNF
-343 SRYRIHEGYG
+343 SRRYRIHEGYG
-353 SKAVTAALANIQG
+353 DKAVTAALASIQG
-366 RTCGDI
+366 RSCGDI

-388 ASGDLAAE
+388 ATGDLAAE

-409 LGEYPVMRANDDIA
+409 LSEYPVMRANDDIA

-449 TVAIDNPFIHTRDQA
+449 TVAIDNPFIHTQDQA

-474 YGGNRVQ
+474 YGGNRIQ

-608 ACGSGGAAP
+608 ACGAGGTAP

-652 GVQLPLDGSGDGG
+652 GVRLPLDGSGDGG

-712 KGSKGVSGGAGCVV
+712 KGTQGVSGGAGCVV

>member
-7 AYREAITAERRRMR
+7 GYREAITAERRRMR

-31 DIVYGAVST
+31 DIVYGDVTAPAAT
-40 PEAMTYSRTAQL
+40 AYSRAAQIH
-52 YDKDIYGPA
+52 DKDIHGPA
-61 KYATLEHNRWVL
+61 RLATLEHNRWCL
-73 DGSWGLFPSTLQ
+73 DGSWGLAPDTAA
-85 EVPEEAELGF
+85 EIPEDTELGYS
-95 ASQAMS
+95 SQGLS
-101 GEDGSF
+101 GEGGSF
-107 AVEQVFL
+107 AAAQALQLDFT
-114 VNFSGV
+114 GV
-120 ARLQTASVYFPDIS
+120 SRLQTASIHFSELP
-134 GDGVAA
+134 GDGVAE
-140 DFTVDILDSTG
+140 DFTVEILDGSS
-151 AVLHSETYTGNMAS
+151 VLHSEAITGNGERV
-165 KVVLE
+165 VVLD

-178 AIRLTVTRWTL
+178 AIRVNVSKWAM
-189 PGRRCRVIEI
+189 PQRRIRVIEI

-212 AGLDVTQ
+212 AGLDLTQ

-243 FEPRN
+243 FEPRS
-248 KGGIFESIEERQ
+248 KDGIFESIEERQ
-260 GIPIR
+260 GIPVR
-265 LGPVLPDGSVE
+265 LGPVLPDGSAE
-276 LKQLGIFYQYSG
+276 FKQLGIFYQYSG

-316 VPEDGTLPSTLE
+316 VPDSGTLPTTLD
-328 GWIAECVGQLGTNFA
+328 GWIAACVGQLGVNF
-343 SRYRIHEGYG
+343 SRRYRIHEGYG
-353 SKAVTAALANIQG
+353 DKAVTAALDSIQG
-366 RTCGDI
+366 RSCGDI

-388 ASGDLAAE
+388 ATGDLAAE

-449 TVAIDNPFIHTRDQA
+449 TVAIDNPFIHTQAQA
-464 LTAARAIIST
+464 LAAARAIIST
-474 YGGNRVQ
+474 YGGNRIQ

-492 GDVDSVQLSESAAT
+492 GDVDSVQLSESLAT

-574 DGSFDGA
+574 DGSFDGT

-594 AQSLPV
+594 TQSLPV

-608 ACGSGGAAP
+608 ACGAGGTVP

-626 ATLSSARGTRYNGYT
+626 AMLSSARGTRYNGYT

-703 QTVVDIQPG
+703 QIVVDIQPG

>member
-7 AYREAITAERRRMR
+7 GYREAITAERRRMR
-21 LQAMLDLVSP
+21 LQAVLDLVSP
-31 DIVYGAVST
+31 DIVYGEVTAPAAT
-40 PEAMTYSRTAQL
+40 AYSRAAQIH
-52 YDKDIYGPA
+52 DKDIHGPA
-61 KYATLEHNRWVL
+61 RLATLEHNRWCL
-73 DGSWGLFPSTLQ
+73 DGSWGLAPDTAA
-85 EVPEEAELGF
+85 EIPEDTELGY
-95 ASQAMS
+95 SSHGLS

-107 AVEQVFL
+107 AAAQALQLDFT
-114 VNFSGV
+114 GV
-120 ARLQTASVYFPDIS
+120 SRLQTASIHFSELP
-134 GDGVAA
+134 GDGVAE
-140 DFTVDILDSTG
+140 DFTVEILAGSS
-151 AVLHSETYTGNMAS
+151 VLHSEAITGNGERV
-165 KVVLE
+165 VVLD

-178 AIRLTVTRWTL
+178 GIRINVSKWAM
-189 PGRRCRVIEI
+189 PQRRIRVIEI

-212 AGLDVTQ
+212 AGLDLTQ

-248 KGGIFESIEERQ
+248 KDGIFESIEERQ

-265 LGPVLPDGSVE
+265 IGPVLPDGSVE
-276 LKQLGIFYQYSG
+276 YKQLGVFYQYSG

-316 VPEDGTLPSTLE
+316 VPDSGTLPSTLE
-328 GWIAECVGQLGTNFA
+328 GWIAACVGQLGTNFA

-353 SKAVTAALANIQG
+353 SKAVTAALASIQG
-366 RTCGDI
+366 RTCGEI

-388 ASGDLAAE
+388 ATGYLAAE

-409 LGEYPVMRANDDIA
+409 LSEYPVMRANEDVA
-423 YVQIKIYGEGET
+423 YVQIRIYGESET

-449 TVAIDNPFIHTRDQA
+449 TVSVDNPFIHTQAQA

-474 YGGNRVQ
+474 YGGNRIQ

-608 ACGSGGAAP
+608 ACGAGGAAP

-626 ATLSSARGTRYNGYT
+626 STLSSARGTRYNGYT

-712 KGSKGVSGGAGCVV
+712 KGTQGVSGGAGCVV

>member
-7 AYREAITAERRRMR
+7 GYREAITAERRQMR
-21 LQAMLDLVSP
+21 LQAVLDLVSP
-31 DIVYGAVST
+31 DIVYGEVTAPAAT
-40 PEAMTYSRTAQL
+40 AYSRAAQIH
-52 YDKDIYGPA
+52 DKDIHGPA
-61 KYATLEHNRWVL
+61 RLATLEHNRWCL
-73 DGSWGLFPSTLQ
+73 DGSWGLAPDTAA
-85 EVPEEAELGF
+85 EIPEDTELGYS
-95 ASQAMS
+95 SQGLS
-101 GEDGSF
+101 GEGGSF
-107 AVEQVFL
+107 AAAQALQLDFT
-114 VNFSGV
+114 GV
-120 ARLQTASVYFPDIS
+120 SRLQTASIHFSELP
-134 GDGVAA
+134 GDGVAE
-140 DFTVDILDSTG
+140 DFTVEILDGSS
-151 AVLHSETYTGNMAS
+151 VLHSEAITGNGERV
-165 KVVLE
+165 VVLD

-178 AIRLTVTRWTL
+178 AIRINVSKWAM
-189 PGRRCRVIEI
+189 PQRRIRVIEI

-212 AGLDVTQ
+212 AGLDLTQ

-243 FEPRN
+243 FEPRS
-248 KGGIFESIEERQ
+248 KDGIFESIEERQ
-260 GIPIR
+260 GIPVR

-276 LKQLGIFYQYSG
+276 FKQLGIFYQYSG

-316 VPEDGTLPSTLE
+316 VPDSGTLPGTLD
-328 GWIAECVGQLGTNFA
+328 GWIAACVGQLGVNFA
-343 SRYRIHEGYG
+343 ARYRIHEGYG
-353 SKAVTAALANIQG
+353 SKAVTAALASIQG
-366 RTCGDI
+366 RSCGDI

-388 ASGDLAAE
+388 ATGDLAAE

-409 LGEYPVMRANDDIA
+409 LSDYPVMRANDDIA

-464 LTAARAIIST
+464 LAAARAIIST
-474 YGGNRVQ
+474 YGGNRID

-608 ACGSGGAAP
+608 ACGAGGAAP

-626 ATLSSARGTRYNGYT
+626 TTLSSARGTRYNGYT

-652 GVQLPLDGSGDGG
+652 GVQLPLDGIGDGG

>member
-7 AYREAITAERRRMR
+7 AYRTAITAERRRMR
-21 LQAMLDLVSP
+21 LQAVLDLVDP
-31 DIVYGAVST
+31 DIVYGEVTAPAAT
-40 PEAMTYSRTAQL
+40 AYSRAAQIH
-52 YDKDIYGPA
+52 DKDIHGPA
-61 KYATLEHNRWVL
+61 RLATLEHNRWCL
-73 DGSWGLFPSTLQ
+73 DGSWGLAPDTAA
-85 EVPEEAELGF
+85 EIPEDTELGYS
-95 ASQAMS
+95 SQGLS
-101 GEDGSF
+101 GEGGSF
-107 AVEQVFL
+107 AAAQALQLDFT
-114 VNFSGV
+114 GV
-120 ARLQTASVYFPDIS
+120 SRLQTASIHFSELP
-134 GDGVAA
+134 GDGVAE
-140 DFTVDILDSTG
+140 DFTVEILDGSS
-151 AVLHSETYTGNMAS
+151 VLHSEAITGNGERV
-165 KVVLE
+165 VVLD

-178 AIRLTVTRWTL
+178 AIRINVSKWAM
-189 PGRRCRVIEI
+189 PQRRIRVIEI

-212 AGLDVTQ
+212 AGLDLTQ

-243 FEPRN
+243 FEPRS
-248 KGGIFESIEERQ
+248 KDGIFESIEERQ
-260 GIPIR
+260 GIPVR

-276 LKQLGIFYQYSG
+276 YKQLGVFYQYSG

-316 VPEDGTLPSTLE
+316 VPDSGTLPGTLD
-328 GWIAECVGQLGTNFA
+328 GWIAACVGQLGVNF
-343 SRYRIHEGYG
+343 SRRYRIHEGYG
-353 SKAVTAALANIQG
+353 DKAVTAALASIQG
-366 RTCGDI
+366 RSCGDI

-388 ASGDLAAE
+388 ATGDLAAE

-409 LGEYPVMRANDDIA
+409 LSDYPVMRANDDIA

-449 TVAIDNPFIHTRDQA
+449 TVSVDNPFLHTQAQA
-464 LTAARAIIST
+464 LAAARAIIST
-474 YGGNRVQ
+474 YGGNRID

-608 ACGSGGAAP
+608 ACGAGGTAP

-626 ATLSSARGTRYNGYT
+626 STLSSARGTRYNGYT

-712 KGSKGVSGGAGCVV
+712 KGTQGVSGGAGCVV

>member
-7 AYREAITAERRRMR
+7 GYREAITAERRRMR
-21 LQAMLDLVSP
+21 LQAVLDLVSP
-31 DIVYGAVST
+31 DIVYGEV
-40 PEAMTYSRTAQL
+40 TAPAATAYIRAAQIH
-52 YDKDIYGPA
+52 DKNIHGPA
-61 KYATLEHNRWVL
+61 RLATLEHNRWCL
-73 DGSWGLFPSTLQ
+73 DGSWGLAPDTAA
-85 EVPEEAELGF
+85 EIPEDTELGYS
-95 ASQAMS
+95 SQGLS
-101 GEDGSF
+101 GEGGSF
-107 AVEQVFL
+107 AAAQALQLDFT
-114 VNFSGV
+114 GV
-120 ARLQTASVYFPDIS
+120 SRLQTASIHFSELP
-134 GDGVAA
+134 GDGVAE
-140 DFTVDILDSTG
+140 DFTVEILDGSS
-151 AVLHSETYTGNMAS
+151 VLHSEAITGNGERV
-165 KVVLE
+165 VVLD

-178 AIRLTVTRWTL
+178 AIRINVSKWAM
-189 PGRRCRVIEI
+189 PQRRIRVIEI

-212 AGLDVTQ
+212 AGLDLTQ

-243 FEPRN
+243 FEPRS
-248 KGGIFESIEERQ
+248 KDGIFESIEERQ

-276 LKQLGIFYQYSG
+276 FKQLGIFYQYSG

-305 ILGLLSRRPFL
+305 ILGLLGRRPFL
-316 VPEDGTLPSTLE
+316 VPDSGTLPGTLD
-328 GWIAECVGQLGTNFA
+328 GWIAACVGQLGVNF
-343 SRYRIHEGYG
+343 SRRYRIHEGYG
-353 SKAVTAALANIQG
+353 DKAVTAALASIQG
-366 RTCGDI
+366 RSCGDI

-388 ASGDLAAE
+388 ATGDLAAE

-409 LGEYPVMRANDDIA
+409 LSDYPVMRANDDIA

-449 TVAIDNPFIHTRDQA
+449 TVAIDNPFIHTQAQA

-474 YGGNRVQ
+474 YGGNRID

-506 SARRIEQKFTFRG
+506 SARRIEQKFTFRS

-608 ACGSGGAAP
+608 ACGAGGAAP

-626 ATLSSARGTRYNGYT
+626 STLSSARGTRYNGYT

-652 GVQLPLDGSGDGG
+652 GVRLPLDGSGDGG

-703 QTVVDIQPG
+703 QIVVDIQPG
-712 KGSKGVSGGAGCVV
+712 KGTQGVSGGAGCVV

-732 AT
+732 TT

>member
-7 AYREAITAERRRMR
+7 GYREAITAERRRMR
-21 LQAMLDLVSP
+21 LQAVLDLVSP
-31 DIVYGAVST
+31 DIVYGEVTAPAAT
-40 PEAMTYSRTAQL
+40 AYSRAAQIH
-52 YDKDIYGPA
+52 DKDIHGPA
-61 KYATLEHNRWVL
+61 RLATLEHNRWCL
-73 DGSWGLFPSTLQ
+73 DGSWGLAPDTAA
-85 EVPEEAELGF
+85 EIPEDTELGYS
-95 ASQAMS
+95 SQGLS
-101 GEDGSF
+101 GEGGSF
-107 AVEQVFL
+107 AAAQALQLDFT
-114 VNFSGV
+114 GV
-120 ARLQTASVYFPDIS
+120 SRLQTASIHFSELP
-134 GDGVAA
+134 GDGVAE
-140 DFTVDILDSTG
+140 DFTVEILDGSS
-151 AVLHSETYTGNMAS
+151 VLHSETITGNGERV
-165 KVVLE
+165 VVLD

-178 AIRLTVTRWTL
+178 AIRVNVSKWAM
-189 PGRRCRVIEI
+189 PQRRIRVIEI

-212 AGLDVTQ
+212 AGLDLTQ

-243 FEPRN
+243 FEPRS
-248 KGGIFESIEERQ
+248 KDGIFASIEERQ
-260 GIPIR
+260 GIPVR

-276 LKQLGIFYQYSG
+276 FKQLGIFYQYSG

-316 VPEDGTLPSTLE
+316 VPDSGTLPTTLD
-328 GWIAECVGQLGTNFA
+328 GWIAACVGQLGVNF
-343 SRYRIHEGYG
+343 SRRYRIHEGYG
-353 SKAVTAALANIQG
+353 DKAVTAALASIQG
-366 RTCGDI
+366 RSCGDI

-388 ASGDLAAE
+388 ATGDLAAE

-409 LGEYPVMRANDDIA
+409 LSDYPVMRANDDIA

-449 TVAIDNPFIHTRDQA
+449 TVAIDNPFIHTQVQA
-464 LTAARAIIST
+464 LAAARAIIST
-474 YGGNRVQ
+474 YGGNRID

-608 ACGSGGAAP
+608 ACGAGGTAP

-626 ATLSSARGTRYNGYT
+626 STLSSARGTRYNGYT

-712 KGSKGVSGGAGCVV
+712 KGTQGVSGGAGCVV

>member
-7 AYREAITAERRRMR
+7 GYREAITAERRRMR

-31 DIVYGAVST
+31 DIVYGTVST

-52 YDKDIYGPA
+52 YDKDIHGPA
-61 KYATLEHNRWVL
+61 RLATLEHNRWCL
-73 DGSWGLFPSTLQ
+73 DGSWGLAPDTAA
-85 EVPEEAELGF
+85 EIPEDTELGYS
-95 ASQAMS
+95 SQGLS
-101 GEDGSF
+101 GEGGSF
-107 AVEQVFL
+107 AAAQALQLDFT
-114 VNFSGV
+114 GV
-120 ARLQTASVYFPDIS
+120 SRLQTASIHFSEIS
-134 GDGVAA
+134 GDGVAE
-140 DFTVDILDSTG
+140 DFTVEIVDGSS
-151 AVLHSETYTGNMAS
+151 VLHSETITGNGERV
-165 KVVLE
+165 VVLD

-178 AIRLTVTRWTL
+178 AIRINVSKWAM
-189 PGRRCRVIEI
+189 PQRRIRVIEI

-243 FEPRN
+243 FEPRS
-248 KGGIFESIEERQ
+248 KDGIFESIEERQ
-260 GIPIR
+260 GIPVR

-276 LKQLGIFYQYSG
+276 FKQLGIFYQYSG

-316 VPEDGTLPSTLE
+316 VPDSGTLPGTLD
-328 GWIAECVGQLGTNFA
+328 GWIAACVGQLGVNF
-343 SRYRIHEGYG
+343 SRRYRIHEGYG
-353 SKAVTAALANIQG
+353 DKAVTAALASIQG
-366 RTCGDI
+366 RSCGDI

-388 ASGDLAAE
+388 ATGDLAAE

-409 LGEYPVMRANDDIA
+409 LSDYPVMRANDDIA

-435 TVAKFSGTSAASNN
+435 TVAKFSGTSVASNN

-464 LTAARAIIST
+464 LAAARAIIST
-474 YGGNRVQ
+474 YGGNRID

-608 ACGSGGAAP
+608 ACGTGGAAP

-626 ATLSSARGTRYNGYT
+626 STLSSARGTRYNGYT

-652 GVQLPLDGSGDGG
+652 GVRLPLDGSGDGG

-672 AGKQHTVRTKL
+672 AGKRHTVRTKL

-703 QTVVDIQPG
+703 QIVVDIHPG
-712 KGSKGVSGGAGCVV
+712 KGTQGVSGGAGCVV

>member
-7 AYREAITAERRRMR
+7 AYRTAITAERRRMR
-21 LQAMLDLVSP
+21 LQAVLDLVSP
-31 DIVYGAVST
+31 DIVYGEVTAPAAT
-40 PEAMTYSRTAQL
+40 AYSRAAQIH
-52 YDKDIYGPA
+52 DKDIHGPA
-61 KYATLEHNRWVL
+61 RLATLEHNRWCL
-73 DGSWGLFPSTLQ
+73 DGSWGLAPDTAA
-85 EVPEEAELGF
+85 EIPEDTEIGYS
-95 ASQAMS
+95 SQGLS
-101 GEDGSF
+101 GEGGSF
-107 AVEQVFL
+107 AAAQALQLDFT
-114 VNFSGV
+114 GV
-120 ARLQTASVYFPDIS
+120 SRLQTASIYFSELP
-134 GDGVAA
+134 GDGVAE
-140 DFTVDILDSTG
+140 DFTVEILDGSS
-151 AVLHSETYTGNMAS
+151 VLHSETITGNGERV
-165 KVVLE
+165 VVLD

-178 AIRLTVTRWTL
+178 AIRVNVSKWAM
-189 PGRRCRVIEI
+189 PQRRIRVIEI

-212 AGLDVTQ
+212 AGLDLTQ

-243 FEPRN
+243 FEPRS
-248 KGGIFESIEERQ
+248 KDGIFESIEERQ
-260 GIPIR
+260 GIPVR

-276 LKQLGIFYQYSG
+276 FKQLGIFYQYSG

-316 VPEDGTLPSTLE
+316 VPDSGTLPTTLDE
-328 GWIAECVGQLGTNFA
+328 WIAACVGQLGVNF
-343 SRYRIHEGYG
+343 SRRYRIHEGYG
-353 SKAVTAALANIQG
+353 DKAVTAALDSIQG
-366 RTCGDI
+366 RSCGDI

-388 ASGDLAAE
+388 ATGDLAAE

-449 TVAIDNPFIHTRDQA
+449 TVAIDNPFIHTQEQA
-464 LTAARAIIST
+464 LAAARAIIST
-474 YGGNRVQ
+474 YGGNRID

-506 SARRIEQKFTFRG
+506 SARRIEQKFTFRS

-594 AQSLPV
+594 AQSFPV
-600 NPGAVLAY
+600 NPGSVLAY
-608 ACGSGGAAP
+608 ACGAGGTAP
-617 GGLGTATTF
+617 SGLGTATTF
-626 ATLSSARGTRYNGYT
+626 STLSSARGTRYNGYT

-652 GVQLPLDGSGDGG
+652 GVRLPLDGSGDGG

-703 QTVVDIQPG
+703 LTVVDIQPG
-712 KGSKGVSGGAGCVV
+712 KGTQGVSGGAGCVV

-732 AT
+732 TT